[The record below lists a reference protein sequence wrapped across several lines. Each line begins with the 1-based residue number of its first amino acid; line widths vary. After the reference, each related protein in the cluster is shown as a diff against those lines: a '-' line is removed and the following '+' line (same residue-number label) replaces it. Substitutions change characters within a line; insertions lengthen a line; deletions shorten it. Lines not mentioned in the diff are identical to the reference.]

1 MNQDQLIFHK
11 NERNVFDDDD
21 IIRSSINNDRHSY
34 VLMLINFCIITIL
47 VNQEKNSEYHWYYEH
62 DNYLELFCCSIQVW
76 TLLYT

>member
-34 VLMLINFCIITIL
+34 VLILINFCIITIL
-47 VNQEKNSEYHWYYEH
+47 VNQEKNSE
-62 DNYLELFCCSIQVW
+62 
-76 TLLYT
+76 